1 MTPADLQLPDDV
13 DALKA
18 MILAMAEKAARAD
31 VLESEVA
38 DLKAR
43 NADAD
48 EQIVKLKQVLKAFE
62 RYRYGRRSEKQGK
75 SNDTDLDEQGAFVFE
90 EIETGIAAVKALV
103 AKGRRPDTAKR
114 APRPRKGFPPHLER
128 IDVVIE
134 PDELPEHAGKQKIL
148 IGEDTSERLDVIP
161 PKFRVIVTH
170 RPKYA
175 FKNEDGVIQA
185 LAPAHIIESG
195 IPTEALLAYI
205 AVSKYGD
212 GLPLYRQE
220 AIFLRDHVEV
230 DRGVM
235 ARWMGKLGFELE
247 ILADYTFNQIKQ
259 GERIFADETTLP
271 TLVPGSGSARTA
283 YLWAYARDDRTFGG
297 SGPPMVAYRFEDS
310 RSGDCVARHL
320 DGYRGILQID
330 GYAAYNRVARLDGG
344 NDGVLLAGC
353 WAHSRRRFYEL
364 HANDS
369 SKVATATIEK
379 MGLLWSIEK
388 KVRGQS
394 PDIRVAARQE
404 ASAAVVA
411 DLYKLWHDT
420 LPRISGKSKLAEAIR
435 YALNRREAFEQFLHD
450 GRTEIDSN
458 IVERAI
464 RPQAIV
470 RKNSLFAGNA
480 GGGRTWATLSTLIQ
494 SAKMNEV
501 DPLAWLTQTLER
513 IAAGWPSSEIDA
525 LMPWNF
531 KK

>member
-1 MTPADLQLPDDV
+1 MIPADLQLPDDV

-31 VLESEVA
+31 ALENEVA

-48 EQIVKLKQVLKAFE
+48 EQIAKLKQVLKAFD
-62 RYRYGRRSEKQGK
+62 RYRYGRRSEKQSK
-75 SNDTDLDEQGAFVFE
+75 NIDADLDEQGAFVFE
-90 EIETGIAAVKALV
+90 EIETGIAAIKALV
-103 AKGRRPDTAKR
+103 EKGRNPDATKR
-114 APRPRKGFPPHLER
+114 ARPRKGFPPHLER
-128 IDVVIE
+128 IHVVIE

-148 IGEDTSERLDVIP
+148 IGEDTSERLDIIP

-185 LAPAHIIESG
+185 VAPAHIVESG

-220 AIFLRDHVEV
+220 AIFLRDDVEV
-230 DRGVM
+230 DRGLM
-235 ARWMGKLGFELE
+235 ARWMGKLGFELQ
-247 ILADYTFNQIKQ
+247 ILADYIFDRIKE

-271 TLVPGSGSARTA
+271 TLVPGLGSAKTA
-283 YLWAYARDDRTFGG
+283 YLWAYAKDDRPFGG
-297 SGPPMVAYRFEDS
+297 SGPPMVAYRFEDN

-320 DGYRGILQID
+320 EGYLGILQID
-330 GYAAYNRVARLDGG
+330 GYSAHNRVARSKGG
-344 NDGVLLAGC
+344 NEGSLLAGC

-364 HANDS
+364 HASGS
-369 SKVATATIEK
+369 SKIATATIEK
-379 MGLLWSIEK
+379 MATLWAIEE
-388 KVRGQS
+388 KVRGRS
-394 PDIRVAARQE
+394 PDVRVAARQQ
-404 ASAAVVA
+404 ASAAIVA
-411 DLYKLWHDT
+411 DLYKLWQDT

-435 YALNRREAFEQFLHD
+435 YALNRRGAFEQFLHD
-450 GRTEIDSN
+450 GRIEIDSN

-480 GGGRTWATLSTLIQ
+480 GGGRTWATISTLIQ
-494 SAKMNEV
+494 SAKMNDV

-513 IAAGWPSSEIDA
+513 IAAGWPASDLDA
-525 LMPWNF
+525 LMPWKF
-531 KK
+531 QK

>member
-1 MTPADLQLPDDV
+1 MTPADLELPDDV

-18 MILAMAEKAARAD
+18 MVMAMAAKAARAD
-31 VLESEVA
+31 VLEDEVA

-48 EQIVKLKQVLKAFE
+48 EQIAKLKLILKAFN

-75 SNDTDLDEQGAFVFE
+75 TIEADLDEQGAFVFE
-90 EIETGIAAVKALV
+90 EIDTGIAAIEALV
-103 AKGRRPDTAKR
+103 SKGRNPAAAKH

-128 IDVVIE
+128 VHVVIE
-134 PDELPEHAGKQKIL
+134 PDELPEHAGKQKVL
-148 IGEDTSERLDVIP
+148 IGEDISERLDVIP

-185 LAPAHIIESG
+185 SAPAHIVESG

-230 DRGVM
+230 DRGIM

-247 ILADYTFNQIKQ
+247 ILADYIFSQIKR

-271 TLVPGSGSARTA
+271 TLVPGSGSAKTA
-283 YLWAYARDDRTFGG
+283 YLWAYARDDRPFGG

-320 DGYRGILQID
+320 EGYRGILQID
-330 GYAAYNRVARLDGG
+330 GYTAYNRVARPDRR
-344 NDGVLLAGC
+344 NDGALLAGC

-379 MGLLWSIEK
+379 MGALWSIEE
-388 KVRGQS
+388 KVRGQG
-394 PDIRVAARQE
+394 PDVRVAARQD

-411 DLYKLWHDT
+411 DLYKLWQDT
-420 LPRISGKSKLAEAIR
+420 LSRISGKSKLAEAIR

-450 GRTEIDSN
+450 GRIEIDSN

-513 IAAGWPSSEIDA
+513 IAAGWPSSDLDA